1 MTEVTVFVH
10 APDPISLSGVVAQLR
25 GQRDIRLVDDLTA
38 DVVDVAVV
46 IADGIGLDELRSI
59 RAIQR
64 NAHTRVVVLVS
75 SVDEAHVLS
84 AVEEGVVGVLRR
96 GEASGSR
103 LVELIRAASDGGGSL
118 PADLLGGLM
127 RQVKF
132 VHTEVLSPRGLS
144 FSHLNRREVDV
155 LRLMADGYD
164 TREIADQLCYSERT
178 IKNVVHDVVR
188 RFGLRN
194 RSHAVAYALRQGLI

>member
-1 MTEVTVFVH
+1 MNDVTVFVH
-10 APDPISLSGVVAQLR
+10 APDPISQSGVVAQLR
-25 GQRDIRLVDDLTA
+25 GQREITVVDELATTP
-38 DVVDVAVV
+38 VDVAIV
-46 IADGIGLDELRSI
+46 IADAIGPDELRSI

-64 NAHTRVVVLVS
+64 NGHTKVVLLVA

-84 AVEEGVVGVLRR
+84 AVEEGAVGVLRR
-96 GEASGSR
+96 CEASGSR
-103 LVELIRAASDGGGSL
+103 LADLIRAAREGGGSL

-127 RQVKF
+127 RQVKY

-144 FSHLNRREVDV
+144 FSHLNRRELDV
-155 LRLMADGYD
+155 LRLIADGYD

-178 IKNVVHDVVR
+178 IKNVIHDVVR